1 MGCCKSCTHKRQD
14 PQNINVNYEKF
25 IPKENKEINIK
36 KNIKNIIPNDSNSMN
51 DDEND
56 KKLISVIFKIN
67 ESLFYPK
74 DWNNDCK
81 NYGYPIAC
89 YNSDDFSTIKDKLFL
104 DFPDLKEERIIFLSD
119 GNTIDESATLKRNK
133 IKDNGFILIIILA
146 KFEIKVKFISCEPR
160 IEYIISCYD
169 SNLFSTIEQKFYN
182 KFIDL
187 KEKNVLFQ
195 LDGNNI
201 DSSLSLE
208 QNNIKDNTTISV
220 LISNNK
226 IIKIFFCSIDQN
238 IKWSISCNDSDIFST
253 IEKKL
258 YNNFPELKGE
268 YYFTANGNIL
278 EKSKTLK
285 QNSIKDETI
294 ILINEVSLEENI
306 DESKKLIAVIFV
318 SAEFKIN
325 YAMPCYISNAFS
337 NIEQRLYNEYPKLKE
352 KKITF
357 KVNGH
362 NVDKSG
368 TLEKNKIKNG
378 TNIFIIVEKDELIS
392 VMFISNDQRIM
403 LSVACS
409 IYDKFSYVKQK
420 LYLEYPELK
429 DREVYFLCNGGLLNE
444 SLTLMENNIKRAAH
458 ILIYYPD

>member
-1 MGCCKSCTHKRQD
+1 MGCS
-14 PQNINVNYEKF
+14 NVNDENF
-25 IPKENKEINIK
+25 IPKENKIINIK
-36 KNIKNIIPNDSNSMN
+36 KDKKKIIPNESNSMN

-56 KKLISVIFKIN
+56 KELISAIFIIMSIN
-67 ESLFYPK
+67 ESLLYPEK
-74 DWNNDCK
+74 WNNDCRK
-81 NYGYPIAC
+81 YGYPIVC
-89 YNSDDFSTIKDKLFL
+89 YNSDDFSTVKDKLCL
-104 DFPDLKEERIIFLSD
+104 NFPDLKEERIVFLFNGD
-119 GNTIDESATLKRNK
+119 KIDESMTLKKNK
-133 IKDNGFILIIILA
+133 IKDNAIILIVILERV
-146 KFEIKVKFISCEPR
+146 EIKVKFISLQPR
-160 IEYIISCYD
+160 IDYIMTCYD
-169 SNLFSTIEQKFYN
+169 SNLFSTIEKKFYN

-187 KEKNVLFQ
+187 KEKNILFQ

-268 YYFTANGNIL
+268 YYFTANGTIL

-318 SAEFKIN
+318 SAELKIN
-325 YAMPCYISNAFS
+325 
-337 NIEQRLYNEYPKLKE
+337 
-352 KKITF
+352 
-357 KVNGH
+357 
-362 NVDKSG
+362 
-368 TLEKNKIKNG
+368 
-378 TNIFIIVEKDELIS
+378 
-392 VMFISNDQRIM
+392 
-403 LSVACS
+403 
-409 IYDKFSYVKQK
+409 
-420 LYLEYPELK
+420 
-429 DREVYFLCNGGLLNE
+429 
-444 SLTLMENNIKRAAH
+444 
-458 ILIYYPD
+458 